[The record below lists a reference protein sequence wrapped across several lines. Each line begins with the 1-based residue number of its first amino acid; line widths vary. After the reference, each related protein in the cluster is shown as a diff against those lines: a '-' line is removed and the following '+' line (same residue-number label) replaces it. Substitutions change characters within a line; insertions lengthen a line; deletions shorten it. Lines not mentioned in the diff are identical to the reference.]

1 MAGLDW
7 AIVVIYLCGLIGL
20 SYRLSKGQADHR
32 DYYLG
37 GRTIGWRSVGVSAM
51 ATQLGAISFISAPAF
66 VGLRENGGMKWLSYE
81 FGVPLA
87 MIFLIS
93 FVVPALY
100 RSGVVSIYGFL
111 DRRFAPSTS
120 VFVSVVFQ
128 ISRSLATGITVYAV
142 ALVLSAALG
151 IPVWANILITGV
163 VTIIY
168 DMMGG
173 MKAVIYSDVI
183 QMSIL
188 FAGIFVCS
196 LFALHLVGG
205 WDAFVANLDV
215 ARMSVLN
222 FQGLGISDGNEFGFW
237 PMVIGGFFLYAS
249 YYGCDQSQAQ
259 RQLSAR
265 SLKEARRSLM
275 LNGLA
280 RFPVVLLYS
289 TMGLILGTVV
299 LTQPDFQ
306 AMIPHDKPDMM
317 VPTFIVHYLPAGLTG
332 LLIVAILAAAMS
344 SLDSALNSL
353 SAVSVQDMVIRN
365 RKRPLTDREHLKY
378 SKLFTLFWG
387 TVCTLMAFAVG
398 NISPTVIE
406 AINKV
411 GSLFYGPILA
421 TFVLAILTKRTH
433 SLGINVGILAGVL
446 LNFCLWIFAGDQVFW
461 FWWNFTGAMATLAVG
476 YGLSRIIQKPE
487 EVVKRVLPLGE
498 VGFQK
503 KETVVLVIYFIAMV
517 GFSAALAFLV

>member
-1 MAGLDW
+1 MTGLDW
-7 AIVVIYLCGLIGL
+7 TIVVVYFFGLIGM
-20 SYRLSKGQADHR
+20 SYYLSKGQTDHQ

-37 GRTIGWRSVGVSAM
+37 GRNIGWKSVGLSAM

-66 VGLRENGGMKWLSYE
+66 VGLRENGGLKWLSYE

-93 FVVPALY
+93 FIVPPLY
-100 RSGVVSIYGFL
+100 KSGVVSIYGYL
-111 DRRFAPSTS
+111 EKRFAGSTS

-128 ISRSLATGITVYAV
+128 ISRSLSTGVTIYAL

-151 IPVWANILITGV
+151 IPIWVTIFITGL

-188 FAGIFVCS
+188 FVGIFICS
-196 LFALHLVGG
+196 LFALYLLGG
-205 WDAFVANLDV
+205 WDTFMANLDV
-215 ARMSVLN
+215 TRLKVIN
-222 FQGLGISDGNEFGFW
+222 FKGLGIGKGNEFGFW

-249 YYGCDQSQAQ
+249 YYGCDQTQVQ

-265 SLKEARRSLM
+265 NLKEVRHSMM
-275 LNGLA
+275 LNGLG
-280 RFPVVLLYS
+280 RFPVVLLYC
-289 TMGLILGTVV
+289 TMGLFLATFAV
-299 LTQPDFQ
+299 THPAFQ
-306 AMIPHDKPDMM
+306 AMIPEDNPDMM
-317 VPTFIVHYLPAGLTG
+317 VPLFIIHYLPAGLTG

-344 SLDSALNSL
+344 SLDSSLNSL
-353 SAVSVQDMVIRN
+353 SAASVQDLVVRN
-365 RKRPLTDREHLKY
+365 TKRSLTNQEHLRY

-387 TVCTLMAFAVG
+387 IVCTLMAFAVG

-411 GSLFYGPILA
+411 GSLFFGPILA
-421 TFVLAILTKRTH
+421 TFILAILTKKTH
-433 SLGINVGILAGVL
+433 TLGVNTGLLAGVL
-446 LNFCLWIFAGDQVFW
+446 LNFGLWIFAGDLVFW
-461 FWWNFTGAMATLAVG
+461 FWWNFTGAVTTIVVG
-476 YGLSRIIQKPE
+476 YGLSRIIQDSDQIK
-487 EVVKRVLPLGE
+487 KVLHFE
-498 VGFQK
+498 AIDFRK
-503 KETVVLVIYFIAMV
+503 KETLILTLYFFAIVI
-517 GFSAALAFLV
+517 FSGSLAFLI